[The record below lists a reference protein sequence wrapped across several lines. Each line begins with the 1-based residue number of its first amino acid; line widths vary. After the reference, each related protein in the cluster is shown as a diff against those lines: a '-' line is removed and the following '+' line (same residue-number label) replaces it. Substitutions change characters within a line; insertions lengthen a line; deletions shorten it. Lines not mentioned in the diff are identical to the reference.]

1 MVPPIRIPTK
11 AKGKKSSWFIFS
23 ELELEFTDSEKC
35 WSWEIFMRAA
45 EELWFIAE
53 EEELVLLSVEEMK
66 SAVVVV
72 DWLRFV
78 EVIAGELIELIVL

>member
-1 MVPPIRIPTK
+1 
-11 AKGKKSSWFIFS
+11 
-23 ELELEFTDSEKC
+23 
-35 WSWEIFMRAA
+35 MRAA